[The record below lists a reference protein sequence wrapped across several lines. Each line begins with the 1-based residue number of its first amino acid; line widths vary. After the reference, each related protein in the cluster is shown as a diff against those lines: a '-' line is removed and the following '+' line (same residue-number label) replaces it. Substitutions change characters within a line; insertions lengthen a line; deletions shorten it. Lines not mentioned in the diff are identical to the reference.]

1 MKILH
6 VITRGEIGGA
16 QVVVMNLVKN
26 MPQGFTAVV
35 AAGEEGFL
43 EQECERNGVS
53 FRLVPHLIRNI
64 NPFSDVIALFHLV
77 SLIREEKF
85 DIVHCHTSKAGV
97 LARVAAWITGTPTV
111 FTAHTWS
118 FDEGVSKIRRV
129 AAVPIERFAALIG
142 GPIIAVSEANRTKA
156 LRNRI
161 TSPDKIVRIWLGI
174 PDSGWHA
181 TPAGHDPVT
190 MIMSARFASQ
200 KDHAL
205 LLSALTKTT
214 GNWKV
219 KLLGDGPLLAEV
231 KESVERLGLE
241 NRVSCLGNRT
251 DVAELLAESD
261 IFVLSTKWEGLPVSI
276 LEAMRAG
283 LPIVATDV
291 GGVAEMV
298 KDGEQGFLTRRG
310 DAEQLRDRI
319 QCLVDSPTLRAKM
332 GASARAKFAADFQME
347 TCIRK
352 HVALYRRCLAKAHKE
367 AALETEPAA

>member
-16 QVVVMNLVKN
+16 QVVVLNLVKN

-35 AAGEEGFL
+35 AAGEKGFL
-43 EQECERNGVS
+43 EQECDNNGIS
-53 FRLVPHLIRNI
+53 FRLIPRLIRNI

-97 LARVAAWITGTPTV
+97 IARVAAWITGTPSV

-118 FDEGVSKIRRV
+118 FDEGSSKIRRV
-129 AAVPIERFAALIG
+129 VAVPIERFAALIG

-156 LRNRI
+156 LRNGI
-161 TSPDKIVRIWLGI
+161 TSPNKIEKIWLGI
-174 PDSGWHA
+174 PDSGLRA
-181 TPAGHDPVT
+181 TPADHDPVT
-190 MIMSARFASQ
+190 IVMSARFAAQ

-205 LLSALTKTT
+205 LLSALSRTT

-219 KLLGDGPLLAEV
+219 KLIGDGPLLAEA
-231 KESVERLGLE
+231 KRSVERLRLGD
-241 NRVSCLGNRT
+241 RVSFLGNRT

-298 KDGEQGFLTRRG
+298 KNGEQGFLTRSG
-310 DAEQLRDRI
+310 DEDQLRERI
-319 QCLVDSPTLRAKM
+319 QCLVDSPALRAKM
-332 GASARAKFAADFQME
+332 GASARRNFAEDFQME
-347 TCIRK
+347 AFIRK
-352 HVALYRRCLAKAHKE
+352 HVAIYLRCLAMAHKE
-367 AALETEPAA
+367 TALETEPAA